1 MESLKHFMVIAAFL
15 LNTLLLLI
23 TLINFALVRRPAI
36 ARAIKES
43 VAILLPVRNEAEN
56 IERILNEL
64 LAQTNLDD
72 FRIIVINDNSE
83 DETAALAQNFASSRV
98 TILDAPPPAHGWIGK
113 VSALDFGLN
122 QLSTALPDYIISI
135 DADVSFKPDAISRA
149 VAKAQDLKLDFLSPY
164 PRQIA
169 ITWAERLIQ
178 PLLQWSWMSTV
189 ILRGAEKIPMKSTVI
204 CNGQFL
210 VMNTQS
216 LIQSGGFAAVSRY
229 VLDDIELGRAF
240 VGAGFRGV
248 VIDGSEIAATRM
260 YSSFEEIKAG
270 YGKSLHRAFGGVFGA
285 LFVTSF
291 MVFSAIIPAL
301 YSISGNFLALVSLA
315 AIIATRLLSA
325 YSSSSRMRDS
335 FLHPISALL
344 FLYLLYYSWSHR
356 SQMQWK
362 GRTI

>member
-1 MESLKHFMVIAAFL
+1 MVIAAFL

-23 TLINFALVRRPAI
+23 ALINFALLRRPAN

-43 VAILLPVRNEAEN
+43 VAIMLPVRNEAEN

-64 LAQTNLDD
+64 LTQENLDNY
-72 FRIIVINDNSE
+72 RIIVINDNSD
-83 DETAALAQNFASSRV
+83 DETSAIAQKFASPKV
-98 TILDAPPPAHGWIGK
+98 TIFDAPPPARGWIGK

-122 QLSTALPDYIISI
+122 QFGKALPDYIISI

-149 VAKAQDLKLDFLSPY
+149 IATAQDLNLDFLSPY

-169 ITWAERLIQ
+169 MTWAERLIQ

-210 VMNTQS
+210 VMKTQS

-270 YGKSLHRAFGGVFGA
+270 YGKSLNRAFGGIIGA
-285 LFVTSF
+285 IFVTLF
-291 MVFSAIIPAL
+291 MALSAIVPVL
-301 YSISGNFLALVSLA
+301 YSISGNFLALASLA
-315 AIIATRLLSA
+315 AIMATRLLSA

-356 SQMQWK
+356 SQVQWK

>member
-1 MESLKHFMVIAAFL
+1 MVITAFL

-23 TLINFALVRRPAI
+23 SLINFALLRRPVQ

-64 LAQTNLDD
+64 LAQENLDN
-72 FRIIVINDNSE
+72 FQIIVINDNSE
-83 DETAALAQNFASSRV
+83 DGTAAIASGFKSSKI
-98 TILDAPPPAHGWIGK
+98 TLLSATAPQPGWIGK
-113 VSALDFGLN
+113 VSTLDFGLSH
-122 QLSTALPDYIISI
+122 LSKELPDYIVSI
-135 DADVSFKPDAISRA
+135 DADVSFRTDAIARA
-149 VAKAQDLKLDFLSPY
+149 IATAQELNLDFLSPY

-169 ITWAERLIQ
+169 ITWVERLVQ

-210 VMNTQS
+210 VMKTQS
-216 LIQSGGFAAVSRY
+216 LIQSGGFASVSRY

-248 VIDGSEIAATRM
+248 VIDGSELAVTRM
-260 YSSFEEIKAG
+260 YSTFSEIKAG
-270 YGKSLHRAFGGVFGA
+270 YGKSLHRAFGGVIGTI
-285 LFVTSF
+285 FVTLF
-291 MVFSAIIPAL
+291 MVVSAIVPLL
-301 YSISGNFLALVSLA
+301 YSISGNFLALAALA
-315 AIIATRLLSA
+315 ALIATRLLSA
-325 YSSSSRMRDS
+325 HSSSSRKRDS

-356 SQMQWK
+356 SRVQWK
-362 GRTI
+362 GRNV